1 MQIIVLTFAKL
12 QGCVSISRV
21 CALQCAHNNKCRSRF
36 MRNSVSMA
44 SELEIIKNGCQNA
57 PV

>member
-21 CALQCAHNNKCRSRF
+21 CALQCAHNII
-36 MRNSVSMA
+36 SVGLGS
-44 SELEIIKNGCQNA
+44 
-57 PV
+57 